1 MVLCRSSSTSTTL
14 PDWQELRYEIHHRI
28 IEVLSFVNVKRKSEA
43 LWDYAD
49 ETLPDVTLINLWA
62 TYYEKVMA
70 NRTLKI
76 LYTTRDPDPPTR
88 ALSAQD
94 WDPIH
99 KAEPHFVAMRSEQ
112 LLRMADLLEKHPRMP
127 KVAVDPSQ
135 EPRRNISHVVM
146 GICHRAK
153 KAFNVRFLS
162 DDAKG
167 SLYMK
172 SELFGLVPFDKDLDI
187 LIQTL
192 QSGSYLETIEGDLT
206 GFIRVVTVPIL
217 AGWSS
222 RSIVEI
228 KEFRV
233 NNNYLGCVLKGLP

>member
-1 MVLCRSSSTSTTL
+1 
-14 PDWQELRYEIHHRI
+14 
-28 IEVLSFVNVKRKSEA
+28 
-43 LWDYAD
+43 
-49 ETLPDVTLINLWA
+49 
-62 TYYEKVMA
+62 
-70 NRTLKI
+70 
-76 LYTTRDPDPPTR
+76 
-88 ALSAQD
+88 
-94 WDPIH
+94 
-99 KAEPHFVAMRSEQ
+99 MRSEQ

-135 EPRRNISHVVM
+135 EPGRNISHVVM
-146 GICHRAK
+146 GICPRAK

-206 GFIRVVTVPIL
+206 GFIRVVTVPII

-233 NNNYLGCVLKGLP
+233 NNNYLGCVLKGLPYVYPKRFYRDYQDRIRRISHIANGVSSPRRPCFSLSASTS